1 MDAGNPPR
9 AGDTIDLDDPYQ
21 VRQWTEIFAISAEQL
36 AEAVRAVGTDRAAVK
51 RYVRARKE

>member
-9 AGDTIDLDDPYQ
+9 AGDTIDLDDAYQ

-36 AEAVRAVGTDRAAVK
+36 ADAVRAVGTDRAAVK